1 MSRLMKKVRS
11 LAAVVAGMLV
21 FGANAGTFLNDLAM
35 NANKVVSSEYATG
48 GDVILKLD
56 DYTWVHVFTNAAA
69 SATFTANQPLGAQ
82 VLLVAGGGGGA
93 SGYYGQAAGGG
104 AGGMVEDTAV
114 TFASGVDY
122 TVTVGKGGDGT
133 KGNDVKHGGQGG
145 NSSITGGALA
155 VEAAAAAAFTMAIRC
170 PIRSR
175 AATAVRAAARAVP
188 ESRAE
193 QVVSRSRGRAMRAA
207 HAMR

>member
-1 MSRLMKKVRS
+1 MKKVRS

-155 VEAAAAAAFTMAIRC
+155 VEAAAAAAAAAFTMAIRC